1 MENQIGIGK
10 YWEAKWFVFRDVIAL
25 PSSWVRKMRNTCT
38 DAETLTTEDC
48 WQQLFQHVVSTYR
61 NMVGAWSSLALAPAS
76 ACFKFRLL
84 EPLTD
89 RMQLHFCHGRNSK
102 HCLSLRDRPS
112 IPAVSDIDWLRLCMA
127 HRFTPGHPEVTPGTT
142 SYWHTG
148 TTPSLV
154 WQTKYLV
161 RPIANHIFNTC

>member
-1 MENQIGIGK
+1 MHK
-10 YWEAKWFVFRDVIAL
+10 CRDINDWRL
-25 PSSWVRKMRNTCT
+25 
-38 DAETLTTEDC
+38 LTTT
-48 WQQLFQHVVSTYR
+48 VSAR
-61 NMVGAWSSLALAPAS
+61 RSNIPDLALAPAS

-89 RMQLHFCHGRNSK
+89 RMELHFCYGRNSK
-102 HCLSLRDRPS
+102 HCLSLPDRPS

-127 HRFTPGHPEVTPGTT
+127 HRVTPGHPEVTPGTT

-154 WQTKYLV
+154 WQTKFLV
-161 RPIANHIFNTC
+161 RAIANHTFNTISFGDKAMLKVGNRHSAESHQEAGAAAPKNA